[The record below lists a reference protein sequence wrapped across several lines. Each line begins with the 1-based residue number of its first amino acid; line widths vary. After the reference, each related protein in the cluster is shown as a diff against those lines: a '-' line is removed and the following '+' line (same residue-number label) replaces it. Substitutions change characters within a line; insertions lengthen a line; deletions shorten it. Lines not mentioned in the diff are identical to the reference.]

1 MTIEHDFFGIL
12 GSDDDSG
19 EVYWSDTAELGDQ
32 NVEIDVSSPEEDTVT
47 VEALDIVA
55 AMINSLEELDSRAR
69 ESLVADLSAE
79 VSVAGQFIAAQFEE
93 LDEEV
98 LDDALIWDSGDKQID
113 FLRSIQLQRIG
124 FHPHH
129 IGNDEHF
136 AVLDYSISPHDTDA
150 LLVVTLDLHGD
161 TIALSIDG

>member
-32 NVEIDVSSPEEDTVT
+32 NVEIDVSSPDEASVS

-55 AMINSLEELDSRAR
+55 AMINALEDLDSQAR

-79 VSVAGQFIAAQFEE
+79 VSVTAQFIVSQFEE
-93 LDEEV
+93 LDGEV
-98 LDDALIWDSGDKQID
+98 LEDALIWDSGDKQID
-113 FLRSIQLQRIG
+113 YLRSIQLQRIG

-129 IGNDEHF
+129 IGNDQHF
-136 AVLDYSISPHDTDA
+136 AVLDYSISPHETDA
-150 LLVVTLDLHGD
+150 LLVVTLDVHGD
-161 TIALSIDG
+161 TIVIAADS

>member
-1 MTIEHDFFGIL
+1 MTIEHDFFGTL

-55 AMINSLEELDSRAR
+55 AMINALEDLDSQAR

-79 VSVAGQFIAAQFEE
+79 VSVTSQFITAQFDE

-98 LDDALIWDSGDKQID
+98 LEDALIWDSGDKQID

-129 IGNDEHF
+129 IGNDQHF
-136 AVLDYSISPHDTDA
+136 AVLDYSISPNDTDA
-150 LLVVTLDLHGD
+150 LLVVTLDVHGD
-161 TIALSIDG
+161 TIALSIEG

>member
-55 AMINSLEELDSRAR
+55 AMINALEDLDSQAR

-79 VSVAGQFIAAQFEE
+79 VSVTSQFITAQFDE

-98 LDDALIWDSGDKQID
+98 LEDALIWDSGDKQID

-129 IGNDEHF
+129 IGNDQHF
-136 AVLDYSISPHDTDA
+136 AVLDYSISPNDTDA
-150 LLVVTLDLHGD
+150 LLVVTHDVHGD
-161 TIALSIDG
+161 TIALSIEG

>member
-1 MTIEHDFFGIL
+1 MTIEHDFFEIL

-32 NVEIDVSSPEEDTVT
+32 NVEIDVSSPDEESVS

-55 AMINSLEELDSRAR
+55 AMINALEDLDSQAR

-79 VSVAGQFIAAQFEE
+79 VSVTSQFIVAQFEE
-93 LDEEV
+93 LDGEV
-98 LDDALIWDSGDKQID
+98 LEDALIWDSGDKQID

-129 IGNDEHF
+129 IGNDQHF
-136 AVLDYSISPHDTDA
+136 AVLDYSISPHETDA
-150 LLVVTLDLHGD
+150 LLVVTLDVHGD
-161 TIALSIDG
+161 TIVIAADS

>member
-12 GSDDDSG
+12 GSDDEGG

-32 NVEIDVSSPEEDTVT
+32 NVEIDVSSPTEDAVSA
-47 VEALDIVA
+47 EALDIVA
-55 AMINSLEELDSRAR
+55 AMINALEDLDSQAR

-79 VSVAGQFIAAQFEE
+79 VSVTSQFITAQFEE
-93 LDEEV
+93 LGEEV
-98 LDDALIWDSGDKQID
+98 LEDALIWDSGDKQID

-129 IGNDEHF
+129 HGPDQHF
-136 AVLDYSISPHDTDA
+136 AVLDYSISPHETDA
-150 LLVVTLDLHGD
+150 VLVVTLDVHGD
-161 TIALSIDG
+161 TIALSIDE

>member
-1 MTIEHDFFGIL
+1 MTVEHDFFGIL

-55 AMINSLEELDSRAR
+55 AMINALEDLDSQAR

-79 VSVAGQFIAAQFEE
+79 VSVTSQFITAQFDE

-98 LDDALIWDSGDKQID
+98 LEDALIWDSGDKQID

-129 IGNDEHF
+129 IGNDQHF
-136 AVLDYSISPHDTDA
+136 AVLDYSISPNDTDA
-150 LLVVTLDLHGD
+150 LLVVTLDVHGD
-161 TIALSIDG
+161 TIALSIEG

>member
-12 GSDDDSG
+12 GSDDESG

-32 NVEIDVSSPEEDTVT
+32 NVEIDVSSPDEDSVSA
-47 VEALDIVA
+47 EALDIVA
-55 AMINSLEELDSRAR
+55 AMINALEDVDSQAR

-79 VSVAGQFIAAQFEE
+79 VSVTSQFIVAQFDE
-93 LDEEV
+93 LDGEV
-98 LDDALIWDSGDKQID
+98 LEDALIWDSGDKQID

-129 IGNDEHF
+129 VGNDQHF

-150 LLVVTLDLHGD
+150 LLVVTLDVHGD
-161 TIALSIDG
+161 TIVIAADS

>member
-1 MTIEHDFFGIL
+1 MTIERDFFGIL

-32 NVEIDVSSPEEDTVT
+32 NVEIDVSSPDEASVS

-55 AMINSLEELDSRAR
+55 AMINGLEDLDSQAR

-79 VSVAGQFIAAQFEE
+79 VSVTSQFIVAQFEE
-93 LDEEV
+93 LDAEV
-98 LDDALIWDSGDKQID
+98 LEDALIWDSGDKQID

-129 IGNDEHF
+129 IGSDQHF
-136 AVLDYSISPHDTDA
+136 AVLDYSINPHETDA
-150 LLVVTLDLHGD
+150 LLVVTLDVHGD
-161 TIALSIDG
+161 TIVIAADS

>member
-32 NVEIDVSSPEEDTVT
+32 NVEVDVSSPDEDSVSP
-47 VEALDIVA
+47 EALDIVA
-55 AMINSLEELDSRAR
+55 AMINALEDLDSQAR

-79 VSVAGQFIAAQFEE
+79 VSVTSQFIVAQFEE
-93 LDEEV
+93 VDGEV
-98 LDDALIWDSGDKQID
+98 LEDALIWDSGDKQID

-129 IGNDEHF
+129 IGNDQHF
-136 AVLDYSISPHDTDA
+136 AVLDYSINPHETDA
-150 LLVVTLDLHGD
+150 LLVVTLDVHGD
-161 TIALSIDG
+161 TIVIAADS